1 MMDFVAITNREG
13 ATLVVEYKGAHASRP
28 ADEVDVDSFIGV
40 KSHRAKGKRITT
52 YDVASLK
59 FIEPELEP
67 ETQDAEEPDMMDDEV
82 DAVSVES
89 VDLENMASADAAA
102 SEVEYVVEQA
112 ESDVDAVIIDSEQLN
127 LF

>member
-1 MMDFVAITNREG
+1 V
-13 ATLVVEYKGAHASRP
+13 
-28 ADEVDVDSFIGV
+28 
-40 KSHRAKGKRITT
+40 
-52 YDVASLK
+52 
-59 FIEPELEP
+59 P
-67 ETQDAEEPDMMDDEV
+67 ETQDAEEPDMMEDEV

-89 VDLENMASADAAA
+89 VDLENMASVETTA

>member
-1 MMDFVAITNREG
+1 M
-13 ATLVVEYKGAHASRP
+13 
-28 ADEVDVDSFIGV
+28 
-40 KSHRAKGKRITT
+40 
-52 YDVASLK
+52 
-59 FIEPELEP
+59 P

-82 DAVSVES
+82 DAVSIES
-89 VDLENMASADAAA
+89 VDLENMASAETTA